1 MFVKICG
8 ITTEDDALLAV
19 ALGADAVGF
28 VFAPSKRQVSI
39 DQARDIARRLP
50 PEILTVGVFR
60 DELPERVIDTV
71 YAAGLKGAQLHGHE
85 PPAVTREV
93 KSRVRFVIQG
103 FAAGSSALDRAAEHG
118 ADVVLVDAPEPGSGR
133 LFDWTI
139 IDGVSLRERLLLAG
153 GLTPENVAEAITL
166 VRPWGVDVSSG
177 VEREAGRKD
186 AVKMKAFIEAAKAA
200 APEPFRGLDEMP
212 YDWLDDE

>member
-1 MFVKICG
+1 VFVKICG

-28 VFAPSKRQVSI
+28 VFAPSKRQVGI

-71 YAAGLKGAQLHGHE
+71 FAAGLKAAQLSGHE

-93 KSRVRFVIQG
+93 KKNVRFVIQG

-118 ADVVLVDAPEPGSGR
+118 ADVVMVDTPEPGSGR
-133 LFDWTI
+133 VFDWTL
-139 IDGVSLRERLLLAG
+139 IDGVSVRERLLLAG
-153 GLTPENVAEAITL
+153 GLTAENVAEAITL
-166 VRPWGVDVSSG
+166 VRPWGVDVSTG

>member
-19 ALGADAVGF
+19 ALGADAVGL
-28 VFAPSKRQVSI
+28 VFAPSKRQVGI

-71 YAAGLKGAQLHGHE
+71 FAAGLKAAQLSGHE

-103 FAAGSSALDRAAEHG
+103 FAAGSSALDRAVEHG
-118 ADVVLVDAPEPGSGR
+118 ADVVMVDAPEPGSGR
-133 LFDWTI
+133 LFDWTL
-139 IDGVSLRERLLLAG
+139 IDGVSVRERLLLAG
-153 GLTPENVAEAITL
+153 GLTAENVAEAITL
-166 VRPWGVDVSSG
+166 IRPWGVDVSTG

-186 AVKMKAFIEAAKAA
+186 AVKMKAFIEAARAA